1 MFASHCKCPWSV
13 IGTSAWHVF
22 KEHAQ
27 VDKPR
32 RVMAVTVLV
41 NMTKVLLVIQN
52 KSVTRDVSKIAFLEL
67 S

>member
-1 MFASHCKCPWSV
+1 M
-13 IGTSAWHVF
+13 
-22 KEHAQ
+22 
-27 VDKPR
+27 DKPR

-41 NMTKVLLVIQN
+41 NMTKVLLIIQN